1 MYIFYDLE
9 TTGLERDFA
18 QILQI
23 GLIFADDDM
32 NILSMKKLEARVSPW
47 TVPGPGALL
56 TTGFTAADLKSAKN
70 SAFEL
75 MQEVDQWARS
85 QYWPVIFSGYNN
97 IGYDDDILA
106 QNLHQ
111 NLLDSDMLSAKNP
124 SNGLANSRF
133 DVMIAVQAA
142 SAYMPELLT
151 LTQKNANGAP
161 SMKLG
166 VVARQNNVGLSEEDA
181 HDAMNDI
188 KATLGVAKLVKKSAP
203 QLWEQLTKTAS
214 VEGVDAFVKE
224 NAVFTHT
231 AFSFG
236 NKNPAVVTSL
246 GARNGSG
253 VTEIMFDLSL
263 DPKPYLTMT
272 VDELKQAILDQS
284 KKAPR
289 GQPDPVSAFRLVR
302 KTQQPILMPLDMS
315 EAVLP
320 AGFDEKLANDRAALI
335 AANPQFLDN
344 IREAAKLAKE
354 ERPAKTPTW
363 TTQPEELLHEESTP
377 ATKAKLDAWCKEF
390 RDAPSW
396 KEAANL
402 VTNFRTRF
410 AEEIKEDENITR
422 FVKFAGRVV
431 YENAPE
437 ELSLEKQEAMKRF
450 IANHILDT
458 NSDVPWMTVAKA
470 RRELDRIEQ
479 DRLDPKKKDKWA
491 EVTDT
496 QIRSLKLYYT
506 SLEKEYGPYL
516 PQKPLAPAA
525 DFNAAAPVQ
534 PPVPPLAAENDNA
547 PVVPKKT
554 GNDPLKPA

>member
-47 TVPGPGALL
+47 TVAAPGAML
-56 TTGFTAADLKSAKN
+56 TTGFTTADLKSAKN

-97 IGYDDDILA
+97 IGYDDDIFA

-111 NLLDSDMLSAKNP
+111 NLLDSTMLSAKNP
-124 SNGLANSRF
+124 SNGKNNSRF

-151 LTQKNANGAP
+151 LTKKNANGAP

-236 NKNPAVVTSL
+236 NKNAAVVTSL
-246 GARNGSG
+246 GARNGSV

-263 DPKPYLTMT
+263 DPKPYLSMS
-272 VDELKQAILDQS
+272 VDELKQVILDQS
-284 KKAPR
+284 KKAPK

-302 KTQQPILMPLDMS
+302 KTQQPILMPIDLS

-320 AGFDEKLANDRAALI
+320 KGFDEKLANDRAALI
-335 AANPQFLDN
+335 KANPQFLEN
-344 IREAAKLAKE
+344 IQEATKLAKE

-363 TTQPEELLHEESTP
+363 TTQPEELLHEAPSAETQV
-377 ATKAKLDAWCKEF
+377 KLDAWMKEF

-396 KEAANL
+396 KEAATL

-410 AEEIKEDENITR
+410 ADEIKEDENITR

-437 ELSLEKQEAMKRF
+437 ELPLEKQEAMKRF

-525 DFNAAAPVQ
+525 DFNAAAPAQ
-534 PPVPPLAAENDNA
+534 PPVAENDNA
-547 PVVPKKT
+547 LVAPKKT

>member
-23 GLIFADDDM
+23 GLIFADEDM

-47 TVPGPGALL
+47 TVPAPGALL

-97 IGYDDDILA
+97 IGYDDDIFA

-111 NLLDSDMLSAKNP
+111 NLLDSTMLSAKNP
-124 SNGLANSRF
+124 SNGQNNSRF

-151 LTQKNANGAP
+151 LTKKNANGAP

-188 KATLGVAKLVKKSAP
+188 KATLGIAKLVKKSAP
-203 QLWEQLTKTAS
+203 QLWEQLTKTSS
-214 VEGVDAFVKE
+214 VEGVDAFVNE
-224 NAVFTHT
+224 NMVFTHT

-236 NKNPAVVTSL
+236 NKNAAVVTSL

-253 VTEIMFDLSL
+253 VTEILFDLSL
-263 DPKPYLTMT
+263 DPKPYLSMG
-272 VDELKQAILDQS
+272 VDELKQVILDQS
-284 KKAPR
+284 KKAPK

-302 KTQQPILMPLDMS
+302 KTQQPILMPMDMS
-315 EAVLP
+315 DAVLP
-320 AGFDEKLANDRAALI
+320 AGFDEKLANERAALI
-335 AANPQFLDN
+335 KANPQFLDN
-344 IREAAKLAKE
+344 IREATKLAKE
-354 ERPAKTPTW
+354 ARAAKTPTW
-363 TTQPEELLHEESTP
+363 TTQPEELMHEAPSAGTQV
-377 ATKAKLDAWCKEF
+377 KLDAWMKEF

-396 KEAANL
+396 KEAATL
-402 VTNFRTRF
+402 VTNFRARF

-437 ELSLEKQEAMKRF
+437 ELPLEKQEAMKRF

-458 NSDVPWMTVAKA
+458 NSDVPWMTVPKA

-534 PPVPPLAAENDNA
+534 PPLPPLAAENDNTPVA
-547 PVVPKKT
+547 PRKT

>member
-23 GLIFADDDM
+23 GLIFADEDM

-47 TVPGPGALL
+47 TVPAPGALL

-97 IGYDDDILA
+97 IGYDDDIFA

-111 NLLDSDMLSAKNP
+111 NLLDSTMLSAKNP
-124 SNGLANSRF
+124 SNGQNNSRF

-151 LTQKNANGAP
+151 LTKKNANGAP

-188 KATLGVAKLVKKSAP
+188 KATLGIAKLVKKSAP
-203 QLWEQLTKTAS
+203 QLWEQLTKTSS

-224 NAVFTHT
+224 NTVFTHT

-236 NKNPAVVTSL
+236 NKNAAVVTSL

-253 VTEIMFDLSL
+253 VTEILFDLSL
-263 DPKPYLTMT
+263 DPKPYLSMG
-272 VDELKQAILDQS
+272 VDELKQVILDQS
-284 KKAPR
+284 KKAPK

-302 KTQQPILMPLDMS
+302 KTQQPILMPMDMS
-315 EAVLP
+315 DAVLP
-320 AGFDEKLANDRAALI
+320 AGFDEKLANERAALI
-335 AANPQFLDN
+335 KANPQFLDN
-344 IREAAKLAKE
+344 IREATKLAKE
-354 ERPAKTPTW
+354 ARPAKTPTW
-363 TTQPEELLHEESTP
+363 TTQPEELMHEAPSAGTQV
-377 ATKAKLDAWCKEF
+377 KLDAWMKEF

-396 KEAANL
+396 KEAATL
-402 VTNFRTRF
+402 VTNFRARF

-437 ELSLEKQEAMKRF
+437 ELPLEKQEAMKRF

-458 NSDVPWMTVAKA
+458 NSDVPWMTVPKA

-534 PPVPPLAAENDNA
+534 PPLPPLAAENDNA
-547 PVVPKKT
+547 PIAPRKT

>member
-23 GLIFADDDM
+23 GLIFADEDM

-47 TVPGPGALL
+47 TVPAPGALL

-97 IGYDDDILA
+97 IGYDDDIFA

-111 NLLDSDMLSAKNP
+111 NLLDSTMLSAKNP
-124 SNGLANSRF
+124 SNGQNNSRF

-151 LTQKNANGAP
+151 LTKKNANGAP

-188 KATLGVAKLVKKSAP
+188 KATLGIAKLVKKSAP
-203 QLWEQLTKTAS
+203 QLWEQLTKTSS

-224 NAVFTHT
+224 NTVFTHT

-236 NKNPAVVTSL
+236 NKNAAVVTSL

-253 VTEIMFDLSL
+253 VTEILFDLSL
-263 DPKPYLTMT
+263 DPKPYLSMGI
-272 VDELKQAILDQS
+272 DELKQVILDQS
-284 KKAPR
+284 KKAPK

-302 KTQQPILMPLDMS
+302 KTQQPILMPMDMS
-315 EAVLP
+315 DAVLP
-320 AGFDEKLANDRAALI
+320 AGFDEKLANERAALI
-335 AANPQFLDN
+335 KANPQFLDN
-344 IREAAKLAKE
+344 IREATKLAKE
-354 ERPAKTPTW
+354 ARPAKTPTW
-363 TTQPEELLHEESTP
+363 TTQPEELMHEAPSAGTQV
-377 ATKAKLDAWCKEF
+377 KLDAWMKEF

-396 KEAANL
+396 KEAATL
-402 VTNFRTRF
+402 VTNFRARF

-422 FVKFAGRVV
+422 FVKFAGRIV

-437 ELSLEKQEAMKRF
+437 ELPLEKQEAMKRF

-458 NSDVPWMTVAKA
+458 NSDVPWMTVPKA

-534 PPVPPLAAENDNA
+534 PPVAENDNT
-547 PVVPKKT
+547 PVAPKKT

>member
-47 TVPGPGALL
+47 TVAAPGAML
-56 TTGFTAADLKSAKN
+56 TTGFTTADLKTAKN

-97 IGYDDDILA
+97 IGYDDDIFA

-111 NLLDSDMLSAKNP
+111 NLLDSTMLSAKNP
-124 SNGLANSRF
+124 SNGKNNSRF

-151 LTQKNANGAP
+151 LTKKNANGAP

-236 NKNPAVVTSL
+236 NKNAAFVTSL

-263 DPKPYLTMT
+263 DPKPYLSMS
-272 VDELKQAILDQS
+272 VDELKQVILDQS
-284 KKAPR
+284 KKAPK

-302 KTQQPILMPLDMS
+302 KTQQPILMPIDLS

-320 AGFDEKLANDRAALI
+320 KGFDEKLANDRAALI
-335 AANPQFLDN
+335 KANPQFLEN
-344 IREAAKLAKE
+344 IQEATKLAKE

-363 TTQPEELLHEESTP
+363 TTQPEELLHEAPSAETQV
-377 ATKAKLDAWCKEF
+377 KLDAWMKEF

-396 KEAANL
+396 KEAATL

-437 ELSLEKQEAMKRF
+437 ELPLEKQEAMKRF

-525 DFNAAAPVQ
+525 DFNAAAPAQ
-534 PPVPPLAAENDNA
+534 PSVAENDNA
-547 PVVPKKT
+547 PVAPKKT